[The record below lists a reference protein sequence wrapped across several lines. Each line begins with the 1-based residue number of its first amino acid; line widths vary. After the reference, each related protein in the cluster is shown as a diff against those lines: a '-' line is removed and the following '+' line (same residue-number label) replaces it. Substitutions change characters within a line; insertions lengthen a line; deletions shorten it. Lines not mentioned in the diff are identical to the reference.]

1 LPKFFKSVDGRFDF
15 PMRQFQPAQTPS
27 VSTGRSRR
35 AQVETAD
42 LRQPAAGRSKM
53 AKKRDPK
60 APFLY
65 FLDSVQAA
73 LSHIAVSK
81 ALLIS
86 GIFMPKL
93 ALLAA
98 FEFFAAGLTATVV
111 VPSVA
116 RSHDPFSW
124 ERATEKNRST

>member
-1 LPKFFKSVDGRFDF
+1 MYRLAAQDERKPKQLTCASPQQD
-15 PMRQFQPAQTPS
+15 
-27 VSTGRSRR
+27 
-35 AQVETAD
+35 
-42 LRQPAAGRSKM
+42 
-53 AKKRDPK
+53 DPK
-60 APFLY
+60 GRKKGTRRAPFLY

-86 GIFMPKL
+86 GMFMPKL